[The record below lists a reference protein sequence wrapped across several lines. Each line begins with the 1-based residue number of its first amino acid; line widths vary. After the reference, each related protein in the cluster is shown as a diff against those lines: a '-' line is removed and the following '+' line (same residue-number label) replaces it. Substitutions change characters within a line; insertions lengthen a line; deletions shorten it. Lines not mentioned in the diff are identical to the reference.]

1 MTRSQK
7 RNLIRLLI
15 VLVLF
20 LAVFITD
27 KVIDLNTVFNS
38 DLSYLFPL
46 SLYLVLYL
54 AIGYDVIFKAIRNI
68 SHGQIFDENFLML
81 IATIGAFA
89 TFEFEEAVAVLV
101 FYQFG
106 EFFQDY
112 AVNRSRNSI
121 KELMEIC
128 PTYANKIV
136 DGSIEV
142 VLPEEV
148 KVGDVLLVKPG
159 EKVPLDGIVKE
170 GASSLDTRAL
180 TGESALREIEVGQEI
195 LSGSINIESDLEIE
209 VTKEFSNST
218 VSKILELVENASSNK
233 AKAENF
239 ISKFAKFYTPIVC
252 LLALLLVVIPGSI
265 TGDWMTW
272 LTRSL
277 NFLVVSC
284 PCALVISI
292 PLSFFSG
299 IGIASKNGIL
309 IKGSNYIEKLNKANI
324 FIFDKTGTLTE
335 GDFEVSKVYPEDKK
349 DEILSL
355 AAIAESKSN
364 HPIANSIKK
373 AYVVDDNLSYSLT
386 NVQGRGIIAKKDD
399 EVILCG
405 NAKLLKENGI
415 EFKEAD
421 EIGSVI
427 YVAKND
433 IFLGYIVVQDKIKE
447 ESKEVISYL
456 NSKGK
461 TIMLTG
467 DNSSVANKVASYLNL
482 TSYKAS
488 LLPQDKVKEVE
499 NIIKNKGKNDV
510 VCYGGDGIND
520 AASLMIADV
529 GISMGKVGSDAAIEA
544 SDVVITNDNLTKI
557 KLSKRIAKK
566 VITIVNEN
574 IYFAIGVKVLVLIL
588 SALGYAE
595 MWLAIFADVG
605 VSFLA
610 ILNSL
615 RVNLIKK

>member
-38 DLSYLFPL
+38 ELSYLFPL

-355 AAIAESKSN
+355 AAIAESKSD

-415 EFKEAD
+415 EFKETD

-427 YVAKND
+427 YVAKNN

-510 VCYGGDGIND
+510 VCYVGDGIND
-520 AASLMIADV
+520 APSLMIADV

>member
-20 LAVFITD
+20 LVVFITD

-38 DLSYLFPL
+38 ELSYLFPL

-89 TFEFEEAVAVLV
+89 TFEFEEAVAVLL

-195 LSGSINIESDLEIE
+195 LGGSINIESDLEIE

-218 VSKILELVENASSNK
+218 VSKISELVENASSNK

-355 AAIAESKSN
+355 AAIAESKSD

-433 IFLGYIVVQDKIKE
+433 NFLGYIVVQDKIKE

-510 VCYGGDGIND
+510 VCYVGDGIND
-520 AASLMIADV
+520 APSLMIADV

>member
-27 KVIDLNTVFNS
+27 KVIDLNTVFDS
-38 DLSYLFPL
+38 ELSYLFPL
-46 SLYLVLYL
+46 SLYLVLYV

-355 AAIAESKSN
+355 AAIAESKSD

-427 YVAKND
+427 YVAKNN

-456 NSKGK
+456 NFKGK

-510 VCYGGDGIND
+510 VCYVGDGIND
-520 AASLMIADV
+520 APSLMIADV

-557 KLSKRIAKK
+557 KFSKRIAKK

>member
-7 RNLIRLLI
+7 CNLIRLLI

-20 LAVFITD
+20 LVVFITD

-54 AIGYDVIFKAIRNI
+54 AIGYDVILKAIRNI

-355 AAIAESKSN
+355 AAIAESKSD

-433 IFLGYIVVQDKIKE
+433 NFLGYIVVQDKIKE

-510 VCYGGDGIND
+510 VCYVGDGIND
-520 AASLMIADV
+520 APSLMIADV

>member
-7 RNLIRLLI
+7 SNLIRLLI

-20 LAVFITD
+20 IAVFITD
-27 KVIDLNTVFNS
+27 KVIDLNTVFDS
-38 DLSYLFPL
+38 ELSYLFPL

-89 TFEFEEAVAVLV
+89 IFEFEEAVAVLV

-355 AAIAESKSN
+355 AAIAESKSD

-510 VCYGGDGIND
+510 VCYVGDGIND
-520 AASLMIADV
+520 APSLMIADV

>member
-7 RNLIRLLI
+7 RNLIRLLL

-27 KVIDLNTVFNS
+27 KLIDLNTVFDS
-38 DLSYLFPL
+38 ELSYLFPL

-355 AAIAESKSN
+355 AAIAESKSD

-405 NAKLLKENGI
+405 NAKLLIENGI

-499 NIIKNKGKNDV
+499 NIIKSKSKNDV
-510 VCYGGDGIND
+510 VCYVGDGIND
-520 AASLMIADV
+520 APSLMIADV

>member
-27 KVIDLNTVFNS
+27 KVIDLNTVFDS
-38 DLSYLFPL
+38 ELSYLFPL

-54 AIGYDVIFKAIRNI
+54 AIGYDVILKAIRNI

-355 AAIAESKSN
+355 AAIAESKSD

-433 IFLGYIVVQDKIKE
+433 NFLGYIVVQDKIKE

-510 VCYGGDGIND
+510 VCYVGDGIND
-520 AASLMIADV
+520 APSLMIADV

-605 VSFLA
+605 VSLLA

>member
-27 KVIDLNTVFNS
+27 KVIDLNTVFDS
-38 DLSYLFPL
+38 ELSYLFPL

-355 AAIAESKSN
+355 AAIAESKSD

-433 IFLGYIVVQDKIKE
+433 NFLGYIVVQDKIKE

-510 VCYGGDGIND
+510 VCYVGDGIND
-520 AASLMIADV
+520 APSLMIADV

>member
-27 KVIDLNTVFNS
+27 KVIDLNTVFDS

-355 AAIAESKSN
+355 AAIAESKSD

-427 YVAKND
+427 YVAKNN

-510 VCYGGDGIND
+510 VCYVGDGIND
-520 AASLMIADV
+520 APSLMIADV

>member
-27 KVIDLNTVFNS
+27 KVIDLNTVFDS
-38 DLSYLFPL
+38 ELSYLFPL

-54 AIGYDVIFKAIRNI
+54 AIGYDVILKAIRNI

-355 AAIAESKSN
+355 AAIAESKSD

-415 EFKEAD
+415 EFKEAN

-427 YVAKND
+427 YVAKNN

-510 VCYGGDGIND
+510 VCYVGDGIND
-520 AASLMIADV
+520 APSLMIADV

-574 IYFAIGVKVLVLIL
+574 IYFAIGIKVLVLIL

>member
-27 KVIDLNTVFNS
+27 KVIDLNTVFDS
-38 DLSYLFPL
+38 ELSYLFPL

-89 TFEFEEAVAVLV
+89 TFEFEEAVAVLI

-510 VCYGGDGIND
+510 VCYVGDGIND
-520 AASLMIADV
+520 APSLMIADV

-574 IYFAIGVKVLVLIL
+574 IYFAIGIKVLVLIL

-605 VSFLA
+605 VSLLA

-615 RVNLIKK
+615 RVNLIKN

>member
-27 KVIDLNTVFNS
+27 KVIDLNTVFDS
-38 DLSYLFPL
+38 ELSYLFPL

-54 AIGYDVIFKAIRNI
+54 AIGYDVILKAIRNI

-355 AAIAESKSN
+355 AAIAESKSD

-510 VCYGGDGIND
+510 VCYVGDGIND
-520 AASLMIADV
+520 APSLMIADV

-574 IYFAIGVKVLVLIL
+574 IYFAIGIKVLVLIL

-605 VSFLA
+605 VSLLA

>member
-27 KVIDLNTVFNS
+27 KVIDLNTVFDS
-38 DLSYLFPL
+38 ELSYLFPL

-89 TFEFEEAVAVLV
+89 IFEFEEAVAVLV

-355 AAIAESKSN
+355 AAIAESKSD

-427 YVAKND
+427 YVAKNN

-510 VCYGGDGIND
+510 VCYVGDGIND
-520 AASLMIADV
+520 APSLMIADV

>member
-7 RNLIRLLI
+7 CNLIRLLI

-20 LAVFITD
+20 LVVFITD

-54 AIGYDVIFKAIRNI
+54 AIGYDVILKAIRNI

-233 AKAENF
+233 AKAVNF

-355 AAIAESKSN
+355 AAIAESKSD

-433 IFLGYIVVQDKIKE
+433 NFLGYIVVQDKIKE

-510 VCYGGDGIND
+510 VCYVGDGIND
-520 AASLMIADV
+520 APSLMIADV

-566 VITIVNEN
+566 IITIVNEN

>member
-20 LAVFITD
+20 LVVFITD
-27 KVIDLNTVFNS
+27 KVIDLNTVFDS

-54 AIGYDVIFKAIRNI
+54 AIGYDVILKAIRNI

-355 AAIAESKSN
+355 AAIAESKSD

-510 VCYGGDGIND
+510 VCYVGDGIND
-520 AASLMIADV
+520 APSLMIADV

-574 IYFAIGVKVLVLIL
+574 IYFAIGIKVLVLIL

>member
-27 KVIDLNTVFNS
+27 KVIDLNTVFDS

-355 AAIAESKSN
+355 AAIAESKSD

-510 VCYGGDGIND
+510 VCYVGDGIND
-520 AASLMIADV
+520 APSLMIADV

-615 RVNLIKK
+615 RENLIKK

>member
-20 LAVFITD
+20 LVVFITD

-148 KVGDVLLVKPG
+148 KIGDVLLVKPG

-355 AAIAESKSN
+355 AAIAESKSD

-510 VCYGGDGIND
+510 VCYVGDGIND
-520 AASLMIADV
+520 APSLMIADV

-574 IYFAIGVKVLVLIL
+574 IYFAIGIKVLVLIL

>member
-27 KVIDLNTVFNS
+27 KVIDLNTVFDS
-38 DLSYLFPL
+38 ELSYLFPL

-89 TFEFEEAVAVLV
+89 TFEFEEAVAVLL

-355 AAIAESKSN
+355 AAIAESKSD

-386 NVQGRGIIAKKDD
+386 NVQGRGIIAKKDN

-510 VCYGGDGIND
+510 VCYVGDGIND
-520 AASLMIADV
+520 APSLMIADV

-574 IYFAIGVKVLVLIL
+574 IYFAIGIKVLVLIL

>member
-27 KVIDLNTVFNS
+27 KVIDLNTVFDS

-46 SLYLVLYL
+46 SLYLVLYV

-510 VCYGGDGIND
+510 VCYVGDGIND
-520 AASLMIADV
+520 APSLMIADV

>member
-20 LAVFITD
+20 LVVFITD
-27 KVIDLNTVFNS
+27 KVIDLNTVFDS
-38 DLSYLFPL
+38 ELSYLFPL

-510 VCYGGDGIND
+510 VCYVGDGIND
-520 AASLMIADV
+520 APSLMIADV

-574 IYFAIGVKVLVLIL
+574 IYFAIGIKVLVLIL

>member
-27 KVIDLNTVFNS
+27 KVIDLNTVFDS

-355 AAIAESKSN
+355 AAIAESKSD

-510 VCYGGDGIND
+510 VCYVGDGIND
-520 AASLMIADV
+520 APSLMIADV

-557 KLSKRIAKK
+557 KFSKRIAKK
-566 VITIVNEN
+566 IITIVNEN
-574 IYFAIGVKVLVLIL
+574 IYFAIGIKVLVLIL

>member
-27 KVIDLNTVFNS
+27 KVIDLNTVFDS
-38 DLSYLFPL
+38 ELSYLFPL

-54 AIGYDVIFKAIRNI
+54 AIGYDVILKAIRNI

-89 TFEFEEAVAVLV
+89 TFEFEEAVAVLL

-148 KVGDVLLVKPG
+148 KVGDILLVKPG

-355 AAIAESKSN
+355 AAIAESKSD

-433 IFLGYIVVQDKIKE
+433 NFLGYIVVQDKIKE

-510 VCYGGDGIND
+510 VCYVGDGIND
-520 AASLMIADV
+520 APSLMIADV

-574 IYFAIGVKVLVLIL
+574 IYFAIGIKVLVLIL

>member
-27 KVIDLNTVFNS
+27 KVIDLNTVFDS
-38 DLSYLFPL
+38 ELSYLFPL

-148 KVGDVLLVKPG
+148 KVGDILLVKPG

-324 FIFDKTGTLTE
+324 FICDKTGTLTE

-427 YVAKND
+427 YVAKNN

-510 VCYGGDGIND
+510 VCYVGDGIND
-520 AASLMIADV
+520 APSLMIADV

-574 IYFAIGVKVLVLIL
+574 IYFAIGIKVLVLIL

>member
-27 KVIDLNTVFNS
+27 KVIDLNTVFDS
-38 DLSYLFPL
+38 ELSYLFPL

-89 TFEFEEAVAVLV
+89 IFEFEEAVAVLV

-355 AAIAESKSN
+355 AAIAESKSD

-499 NIIKNKGKNDV
+499 NIIKSKEKNDV
-510 VCYGGDGIND
+510 VCYVGDGIND
-520 AASLMIADV
+520 APSLMIADV

>member
-38 DLSYLFPL
+38 ELSYLFPL

-180 TGESALREIEVGQEI
+180 TGESTLREIEVGQEI

-355 AAIAESKSN
+355 AAIAESKSD

-427 YVAKND
+427 YVAKNN

-510 VCYGGDGIND
+510 VCYVGDGIND
-520 AASLMIADV
+520 APSLMIADV

-605 VSFLA
+605 VSLLA

>member
-27 KVIDLNTVFNS
+27 KVIDLNTVFDS
-38 DLSYLFPL
+38 ELSYLFPL

-54 AIGYDVIFKAIRNI
+54 AIGYDVILKAIRNI

-355 AAIAESKSN
+355 AAIAESKSD

-427 YVAKND
+427 YVAKNN

-482 TSYKAS
+482 TSYTAS

-510 VCYGGDGIND
+510 VCYVGDGIND
-520 AASLMIADV
+520 APSLMIADV

>member
-27 KVIDLNTVFNS
+27 KVIDLNTVFDS
-38 DLSYLFPL
+38 ELSYLFPL

-54 AIGYDVIFKAIRNI
+54 AIGYDVIIKAIRNI

-265 TGDWMTW
+265 TGDWMMW

-355 AAIAESKSN
+355 AAIAESKSD

-510 VCYGGDGIND
+510 VCYVGDGIND
-520 AASLMIADV
+520 APSLMIADV

-557 KLSKRIAKK
+557 KFSKRIAKK

-574 IYFAIGVKVLVLIL
+574 IYFAIGIKVLVLIL

>member
-27 KVIDLNTVFNS
+27 KVIDLNTVFDS
-38 DLSYLFPL
+38 ELSYLFPL

-355 AAIAESKSN
+355 AAIAESKSD

-405 NAKLLKENGI
+405 NAKLLTENGI

-510 VCYGGDGIND
+510 VCYVGDGIND
-520 AASLMIADV
+520 APSLMIADV

-574 IYFAIGVKVLVLIL
+574 IYFAIGIKVLVLIL

>member
-38 DLSYLFPL
+38 ELSYLFPL

-355 AAIAESKSN
+355 AAIAESKSD

-386 NVQGRGIIAKKDD
+386 NVQGRGIIAKKDN

-433 IFLGYIVVQDKIKE
+433 NFLGYIVVQDKIKE

-482 TSYKAS
+482 TSYTAS

-510 VCYGGDGIND
+510 VCYVGDGIND
-520 AASLMIADV
+520 APSLMIADV

>member
-27 KVIDLNTVFNS
+27 KVIDLNTVFDS

-54 AIGYDVIFKAIRNI
+54 AIGYDVIFKAVRNI

-148 KVGDVLLVKPG
+148 KIGDVLLVKPG

-510 VCYGGDGIND
+510 VCYVGDGIND
-520 AASLMIADV
+520 APSLMIADV

-574 IYFAIGVKVLVLIL
+574 IYFAIGIKVLVLIL

>member
-27 KVIDLNTVFNS
+27 KVIDLNTVFDS
-38 DLSYLFPL
+38 ELSYLFPL

-89 TFEFEEAVAVLV
+89 IFEFEEAVAVLV

-355 AAIAESKSN
+355 AAIAESKSD

-405 NAKLLKENGI
+405 NAKLLIENGI

-427 YVAKND
+427 YVAKNN

-447 ESKEVISYL
+447 ESKGVISYL

-499 NIIKNKGKNDV
+499 NIIKSKGKNDV
-510 VCYGGDGIND
+510 VCYVGDGIND
-520 AASLMIADV
+520 APSLMIADV

>member
-27 KVIDLNTVFNS
+27 KVIDLNTVFDS

-54 AIGYDVIFKAIRNI
+54 AIGYDVIIKAIRNI

-89 TFEFEEAVAVLV
+89 TFEFEEAVAVLI

-355 AAIAESKSN
+355 AAIAESKSD

-510 VCYGGDGIND
+510 VCYVGDGIND
-520 AASLMIADV
+520 APSLMIADV

-574 IYFAIGVKVLVLIL
+574 IYFAIGIKVLVLIL

>member
-27 KVIDLNTVFNS
+27 KVIDLNTVFDS
-38 DLSYLFPL
+38 ELSYLFPL

-180 TGESALREIEVGQEI
+180 TGESTLREIEVGQEI

-355 AAIAESKSN
+355 AAIAESKSD

-386 NVQGRGIIAKKDD
+386 NVQGRGIIAKKDN

-405 NAKLLKENGI
+405 NAKLLKENRI

-510 VCYGGDGIND
+510 VCYVGDGIND
-520 AASLMIADV
+520 APSLMIADV

-574 IYFAIGVKVLVLIL
+574 IYFAIGIKVLVLIL

-610 ILNSL
+610 ILSSL

>member
-27 KVIDLNTVFNS
+27 KVIDLNTVFDS
-38 DLSYLFPL
+38 ELSYLFPL

-54 AIGYDVIFKAIRNI
+54 AIGYDVILKAIRNI

-427 YVAKND
+427 YVAKNN

-510 VCYGGDGIND
+510 VCYVGDGIND
-520 AASLMIADV
+520 APSLMIADV

-566 VITIVNEN
+566 VITFVNEN
-574 IYFAIGVKVLVLIL
+574 IYFAIGIKVLVLIL

-615 RVNLIKK
+615 RENLIKK

>member
-27 KVIDLNTVFNS
+27 KVIDLNTVFDS
-38 DLSYLFPL
+38 ELSYLFPL
-46 SLYLVLYL
+46 SIYLVLYL

-292 PLSFFSG
+292 PLSFFSS

-355 AAIAESKSN
+355 AAIAESKSD

-510 VCYGGDGIND
+510 VCYVGDGIND
-520 AASLMIADV
+520 APSLMIADV

-574 IYFAIGVKVLVLIL
+574 IYFAIGIKVLVLIL

>member
-1 MTRSQK
+1 MTRFQK

-27 KVIDLNTVFNS
+27 KVIDLNTVFDS

-355 AAIAESKSN
+355 AAIAESKSD

-405 NAKLLKENGI
+405 NAKLLKENEI

-456 NSKGK
+456 NSEGK

-510 VCYGGDGIND
+510 VCYVGDGIND
-520 AASLMIADV
+520 APSLMIADV

-574 IYFAIGVKVLVLIL
+574 IYFAIGIKVLVLIL

>member
-27 KVIDLNTVFNS
+27 KVIDLNTVFDS
-38 DLSYLFPL
+38 ELSYLFPL

-355 AAIAESKSN
+355 AAIAESKSD

-386 NVQGRGIIAKKDD
+386 NLQGRGIIAKKDD

-482 TSYKAS
+482 SSYKAS

-510 VCYGGDGIND
+510 VCYVGDGIND
-520 AASLMIADV
+520 APSLMIADV

-574 IYFAIGVKVLVLIL
+574 IYFAIGIKVLVLIL

>member
-7 RNLIRLLI
+7 HNLIRLLI

-20 LAVFITD
+20 LVVFITD
-27 KVIDLNTVFNS
+27 KVIDLNTVFDS
-38 DLSYLFPL
+38 ELSYLFPL

-510 VCYGGDGIND
+510 VCYVGDGIND
-520 AASLMIADV
+520 APSLMIADV

-574 IYFAIGVKVLVLIL
+574 IYFAIGIKVLVLIL

>member
-27 KVIDLNTVFNS
+27 KVIDLNTVFDS
-38 DLSYLFPL
+38 ELSYLFPL

-355 AAIAESKSN
+355 AAIAESKSD

-433 IFLGYIVVQDKIKE
+433 NFLGYIVVQDKIKE

-510 VCYGGDGIND
+510 VCYVGDGIND
-520 AASLMIADV
+520 APSLMIADV

-574 IYFAIGVKVLVLIL
+574 IYFAIGIKVLVLIL